1 MKTLILLSSLLSDKY
16 TYHRVLGNLELI
28 CILLIL
34 FPLYISGQVPV
45 QNSDPEIG
53 IIEKLEDTIPP
64 DLKLVDHNGNMVT
77 LGDIVNK
84 PTVLS
89 FVYFRCPGICSPLM
103 DGLADVIERSDMKIG
118 EEYQVLTISFDSR
131 ETTELAA
138 RKHNNYLNLLKK
150 EGAKKG
156 WIFMTADSVTIV
168 RLTNAA
174 GFEFKRTGNDFVHAA
189 AIIVLSPERKITRYL
204 NGIYFQ
210 PFEFKMA
217 LVEASKGKS
226 GPTINRILQFCYA
239 YDPQGKQY
247 VLNIT
252 RVSGVLISFL
262 VLGIFLWLAV
272 KPLFKKKQQI
282 TAGKIS

>member
-1 MKTLILLSSLLSDKY
+1 MKKINLVFSCFSDKCSCLSTRWY
-16 TYHRVLGNLELI
+16 LELI

-45 QNSDPEIG
+45 QQTDPEIG

-64 DLKLVDHNGNMVT
+64 DFKLVNQDGDTVV
-77 LGDIVNK
+77 LGEIVNK

-118 EEYQVLTISFDSR
+118 EDYQVLTISFDYR
-131 ETTELAA
+131 ESTELAA
-138 RKHNNYLNLLKK
+138 KKHNNYLNLVKK
-150 EGAKKG
+150 DGAKKG
-156 WIFMTADSVTIV
+156 WIFMTADSATIV
-168 RLTNAA
+168 RLTKVA
-174 GFEFKRTGNDFVHAA
+174 GFGFKKTGNDFVHAA
-189 AIIVLSPERKITRYL
+189 ALIVLSPDRKITRYL

-217 LVEASKGKS
+217 LVEASKGQA

-252 RVSGVLISFL
+252 RVSGIMISIL
-262 VLGIFLWLAV
+262 AIGIFLWLTIRPV
-272 KPLFKKKQQI
+272 FKKKRQI
-282 TAGKIS
+282 SG

>member
-1 MKTLILLSSLLSDKY
+1 M
-16 TYHRVLGNLELI
+16 RNLELI
-28 CILLIL
+28 CIGLIL
-34 FPLYISGQVPV
+34 FPLYISGQVPAP
-45 QNSDPEIG
+45 QTDPDYRIKDPEIG
-53 IIEKLEDTIPP
+53 IIEKLETIIPS
-64 DLKLVDHNGNMVT
+64 DIKLVNQDGDTVLLGN
-77 LGDIVNK
+77 IVNK

-118 EEYQVLTISFDSR
+118 EDYQVLTISFDER
-131 ETTELAA
+131 ETTDLAA
-138 RKHNNYLNLLKK
+138 HKHDNYLHLVKK

-156 WIFMTADSVTIV
+156 WTFFTADSATI
-168 RLTNAA
+168 RRITNAA

-189 AIIVLSPERKITRYL
+189 ALIVLSPERKITRYL

-247 VLNIT
+247 VMNIT
-252 RVSGVLISFL
+252 RVSGILIAFLAVLF
-262 VLGIFLWLAV
+262 FLWLAV
-272 KPLFKKKQQI
+272 RPLFKKKQRVSI
-282 TAGKIS
+282 

>member
-1 MKTLILLSSLLSDKY
+1 MKKSFLVFSCFPDKY
-16 TYHRVLGNLELI
+16 TRIFKIKNLELI

-45 QNSDPEIG
+45 QQEDPEIG
-53 IIEKLEDTIPP
+53 IIEKLEDTLPA
-64 DLKLVDHNGNMVT
+64 DFKLVNQDGDTVT
-77 LGDIVNK
+77 LGNIVNK

-103 DGLADVIERSDMKIG
+103 DGLAEVINLSDMKIG
-118 EEYQVLTISFDSR
+118 EDYQVLTISFDPR
-131 ETTELAA
+131 ENTELAA
-138 RKHNNYLNLLKK
+138 KKYNNYLNLVKK

-156 WIFMTADSVTIV
+156 WTFFTADSATIS
-168 RLTNAA
+168 RFTRAA
-174 GFEFKRTGNDFVHAA
+174 GFKYKKVGNDFVHAA

-217 LVEASKGKS
+217 LVEASKGQS

-252 RVSGVLISFL
+252 RVSGIMISFL
-262 VLGIFLWLAV
+262 AILFFLWLVV
-272 KPLFKKKQQI
+272 KPIFKKKQ
-282 TAGKIS
+282 ISR